1 MRLVPEGSTHRQKI
15 GLQWKTHRILP
26 PAERLAVFIVKQLYD
41 LQLLDWDIQ
50 EREQKLAD
58 IQERL
63 ADDSKR
69 ISAKQRVD
77 RIAARLTDLGTPR
90 RQHEG
95 AIQQIE
101 SRIGNIDKRIFSGM
115 VTNARELEAFE
126 EEKANL
132 QRQHSDEEDS
142 LLEILVE
149 IEELQADD
157 IQAKQTF
164 ESINSDRESEI
175 IELQSNEATLDE
187 ELPDLY
193 DQRNDM
199 AAEYPPIAL
208 ATYDMVKKRRGGQAV
223 ALVERGAC
231 LGCRLTLPT
240 HELQKV
246 RTTQEIVQCSS
257 CTRILVIA

>member
-1 MRLVPEGSTHRQKI
+1 M
-15 GLQWKTHRILP
+15 
-26 PAERLAVFIVKQLYD
+26 FIVRQLYD

-50 EREQKLAD
+50 EREQSLVEIRD
-58 IQERL
+58 RL

-69 ISAKQRVD
+69 IASKQRVE
-77 RIAARLTDLGTPR
+77 RIASRLTELGTPR

-101 SRIGNIDKRIFSGM
+101 SRIENIDKRIFSGM

-132 QRQHSDEEDS
+132 QGQHSEEDDA

-157 IQAKQTF
+157 IQAKQTLDA
-164 ESINSDRESEI
+164 INSAREREI
-175 IELQSNEATLDE
+175 IELQSQEQALNE
-187 ELPDLY
+187 ELPGLY
-193 DQRNDM
+193 DQRAEM
-199 AAEYPPIAL
+199 EAEYPPIAL
-208 ATYDMVKKRRGGQAV
+208 ATYNMVKERRGGHAV

-246 RTTQEIVQCSS
+246 RTTQDIVQCSS

>member
-1 MRLVPEGSTHRQKI
+1 M
-15 GLQWKTHRILP
+15 LP
-26 PAERLAVFIVKQLYD
+26 LSERLIMFIVKQLYD

-50 EREQKLAD
+50 DREQSIA
-58 IQERL
+58 EVRARL

-69 ISAKQRVD
+69 IAAKQRVD
-77 RIAARLTDLGTPR
+77 RIAARLTELGTPR

-95 AIQQIE
+95 SIQQIE
-101 SRIGNIDKRIFSGM
+101 SRRANIDKRIFSGM

-149 IEELQADD
+149 VEELQDVD
-157 IQAKQTF
+157 IEAKRAF
-164 ESINSDRESEI
+164 EAINSARESEI
-175 IELQSNEATLDE
+175 IELQASEQALSQE
-187 ELPDLY
+187 FPALY
-193 DQRNDM
+193 EQRNDM
-199 AAEYPPIAL
+199 ASDYPPVAL
-208 ATYDMVKKRRGGQAV
+208 ATYDLVRKRRGGQAV

-231 LGCRLTLPT
+231 QGCRLTLPT
-240 HELQKV
+240 NELQKV
-246 RTTQEIVQCSS
+246 RTTQDMVQCSS